1 MLLLTKPLEIFIK
14 AIVSTLL
21 VDPQLTILCLV
32 TKITKDEKKKNIEIM
47 FGHH

>member
-1 MLLLTKPLEIFIK
+1 MLLLTKPLEMFIK

-21 VDPQLTILCLV
+21 VDPPLTILCLV
-32 TKITKDEKKKNIEIM
+32 TKITKEEKKKYVEIM